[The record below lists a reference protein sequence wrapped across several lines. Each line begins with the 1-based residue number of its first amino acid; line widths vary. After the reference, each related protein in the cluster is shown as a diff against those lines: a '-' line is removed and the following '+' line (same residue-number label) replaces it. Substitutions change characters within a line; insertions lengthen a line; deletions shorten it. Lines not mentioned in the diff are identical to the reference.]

1 MPSWNETLKVKKKLK
16 DELWVLMQLKRKE
29 KQEKIQRISWD
40 SLSLGPHPLFKRFFP
55 LYYGIEKGSGEGGGG
70 WWQRLGN
77 REKKDFFFFFFFE
90 PLVSI
95 LSSYLS
101 GAVVCFSSLTDQPTS
116 IDLLENFTREYHTQT
131 MGAQR
136 RASATWAPPCAFFS
150 SWKATRFPQEPSFS
164 KTGFRKENTLV

>member
-16 DELWVLMQLKRKE
+16 DELWVLVQLKRKE

-70 WWQRLGN
+70 CDRGWEI
-77 REKKDFFFFFFFE
+77 EKRKTFFE

-95 LSSYLS
+95 LSWGS
-101 GAVVCFSSLTDQPTS
+101 GLFQLFDRST
-116 IDLLENFTREYHTQT
+116 YKH
-131 MGAQR
+131 
-136 RASATWAPPCAFFS
+136 
-150 SWKATRFPQEPSFS
+150 
-164 KTGFRKENTLV
+164 